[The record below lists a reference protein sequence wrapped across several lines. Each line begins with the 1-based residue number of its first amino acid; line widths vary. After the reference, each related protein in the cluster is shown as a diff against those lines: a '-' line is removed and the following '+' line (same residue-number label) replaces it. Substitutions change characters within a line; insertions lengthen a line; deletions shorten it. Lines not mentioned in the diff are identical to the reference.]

1 MHLHLIMGLQYTLTP
16 SPPSPFLPS
25 FPLLP
30 LLSHLSLPL
39 SQNAESHPVCRRHRL
54 TLAELM
60 PIAWQRLTKY
70 MLLINN
76 IFGSYKKHW
85 EDLDGGQLCLCVC
98 VYVYGDGRDYMY
110 SRHQKKVPVS
120 VPFRSVPFFIPFR
133 SVPFFI
139 PFLPFRSVPFRSIPF
154 RSVHFRS
161 NRLPRVNSFSARHE
175 FVCKIHCVRW
185 RSIARLFST
194 TRSRDGFFL
203 Q

>member
-1 MHLHLIMGLQYTLTP
+1 MQSLFSSTSGERRPTPEGLEKEKREIQDLHKSKTRYLMHLHLIMGLQYTLTP

-76 IFGSYKKHW
+76 ILGSYKKHW
-85 EDLDGGQLCLCVC
+85 EDLDGGKLCVC
-98 VYVYGDGRDYMY
+98 V
-110 SRHQKKVPVS
+110 
-120 VPFRSVPFFIPFR
+120 
-133 SVPFFI
+133 
-139 PFLPFRSVPFRSIPF
+139 
-154 RSVHFRS
+154 
-161 NRLPRVNSFSARHE
+161 
-175 FVCKIHCVRW
+175 CVW
-185 RSIARLFST
+185 GGGGAT
-194 TRSRDGFFL
+194 CMCGL